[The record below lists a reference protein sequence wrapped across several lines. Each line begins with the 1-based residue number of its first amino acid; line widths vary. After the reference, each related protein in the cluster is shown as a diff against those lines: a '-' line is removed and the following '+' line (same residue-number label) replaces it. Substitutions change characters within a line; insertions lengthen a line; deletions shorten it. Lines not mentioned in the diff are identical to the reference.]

1 VISKTQWEA
10 MTPEQQANTW
20 FAELGQMLYT
30 AQQEIF
36 FRADNEETLVLS
48 GLTIVV
54 SQRTDLPRDDT

>member
-1 VISKTQWEA
+1 

-36 FRADNEETLVLS
+36 FRADNEETIVLS
-48 GLTIVV
+48 GLTIIV
-54 SQRTDLPRDDT
+54 SQRIDLYPNDV

>member
-1 VISKTQWEA
+1 
-10 MTPEQQANTW
+10 MTPEQQANVY
-20 FAELGQMLYT
+20 FAELGQMLRT

>member
-1 VISKTQWEA
+1 MISKDQWEA

-20 FAELGQMLYT
+20 FAELGQMLRA

-36 FRADNEETLVLS
+36 FRADNEETIVIS
-48 GLTIVV
+48 GLTIIV

>member
-1 VISKTQWEA
+1 MISKTQWEA

-36 FRADNEETLVLS
+36 FRADNEETIVLS
-48 GLTIVV
+48 GLTIIV
-54 SQRTDLPRDDT
+54 SQRIDLYPNDV

>member
-1 VISKTQWEA
+1 
-10 MTPEQQANTW
+10 MTSEQQANAY
-20 FAELGQMLYT
+20 FAELGQMLRT